1 MLSFIEFK
9 TIITLLE
16 SSSNTAIVSFGR
28 MNPPT
33 MGHVKLMET
42 IVELGKK
49 YNATPLLYLSH
60 SQDKK
65 KNPLSY
71 DEKIK
76 FVKAAAPNGLQVVYS
91 SAKTIF
97 DVLKDVAKL
106 GVSDVFLV
114 AGEDRLAEYNRLKK
128 YKDDLGFKTY
138 KVVSAGER
146 DPDDN
151 DSVKGISATKL
162 RNAAIN
168 GEKEFFIRNCAL
180 KNKSL
185 ASKLYDAVRNGMGIE

>member
-1 MLSFIEFK
+1 MLSFTEFK
-9 TIITLLE
+9 TIISLLE
-16 SSSNTAIVSFGR
+16 STANAAIVSFGR

-42 IVELGKK
+42 LVELSKK

-76 FVKAAAPNGLQVVYS
+76 FVKAAAPKGLQVVHS
-91 SAKTIF
+91 NAKTIF
-97 DVLKDVAKL
+97 DVLKAVAKL

-114 AGEDRLAEYNRLKK
+114 AGEDRLTEYKRLEK
-128 YKDDLGFKTY
+128 YKDDLGFTSY
-138 KVVSAGER
+138 NVVSAGER

-168 GEKEFFIRNCAL
+168 GEKEFFIKNCAL
-180 KNKSL
+180 KDKSM
-185 ASKLYDAVRNGMGIE
+185 ASKLYDAVRSGMDIK